1 MLVIISKVLVV
12 FIYIG
17 VGFFACKGGLI
28 RQDSVPALNML
39 VLNIASPCLLISS
52 ITSRRLNDS
61 LFRNTLIT
69 FFLSIAFFILMSAL
83 TLWIS
88 RRTGME
94 DKAKANVLAVGMTAC
109 NSGFMGFPI
118 AQSVF
123 GDTVFYY
130 VVIQNI
136 AFNLYLYIM
145 AIMQFNFGLK
155 KFNGKVTFR
164 KAILPF
170 INVLTIS
177 AVVSIIML
185 FARIK
190 LPEYAL
196 NIVTTLANVCIP
208 VSMIIVGIKLTEGR
222 FTDHFTNPKILFTSL
237 MKLIIVPVI
246 TLLIMLPLPVAPVVK
261 LASVLC
267 MTFPTAVISVAL
279 AARENRDSGLMAECV
294 ATSTLIS
301 IVTLPVWMIIL
312 TKLFL

>member
-69 FFLSIAFFILMSAL
+69 FFLSIALFILMSAL

-123 GDTVFYY
+123 GDTVFDD
-130 VVIQNI
+130 VALGGRGGAPLARSI
-136 AFNLYLYIM
+136 FSR
-145 AIMQFNFGLK
+145 FGVEK
-155 KFNGKVTFR
+155 WG
-164 KAILPF
+164 
-170 INVLTIS
+170 
-177 AVVSIIML
+177 
-185 FARIK
+185 
-190 LPEYAL
+190 
-196 NIVTTLANVCIP
+196 
-208 VSMIIVGIKLTEGR
+208 
-222 FTDHFTNPKILFTSL
+222 
-237 MKLIIVPVI
+237 
-246 TLLIMLPLPVAPVVK
+246 TLLYRPPRVP
-261 LASVLC
+261 
-267 MTFPTAVISVAL
+267 
-279 AARENRDSGLMAECV
+279 
-294 ATSTLIS
+294 
-301 IVTLPVWMIIL
+301 
-312 TKLFL
+312 LFL